1 MNAKKI
7 LITATTVLVLVTSC
21 KKEKPQPNNP
31 KSGEEQ
37 ENPIGGDTTI
47 VDSFNYKF
55 QFRINTN
62 GGINNVSDITLEY
75 VKLTPIV
82 NGSSTPPDTLIHDFV
97 PITVVIPSSYNFIN
111 GTMVIY
117 TDELK
122 SFLNNVVDNG
132 YDEPYNGYSQ
142 HGLWQHLSIRFKYNG
157 NIDDDVV
164 RGYFVNHGVLSGGS
178 THNTIPYSLGNAWY
192 KFDISQQYLT
202 H

>member
-7 LITATTVLVLVTSC
+7 LITVTTVLVVVTSC

-62 GGINNVSDITLEY
+62 GDINNVSDITLEY
-75 VKLTPIV
+75 VKREPIV

-97 PITVVIPSSYNFIN
+97 PITVVIPSGYNFIN
-111 GTMVIY
+111 GTMVVY

-132 YDEPYNGYSQ
+132 YDEPYNGNSQ
-142 HGLWQHLSIRFKYNG
+142 HGLWQQLSIRFKYNG
-157 NIDDDVV
+157 NISTENVKT
-164 RGYFVNHGVLSGGS
+164 YFVNDGTYSAGS
-178 THNTIPYSLGNAWY
+178 THPTTPQSLGNGWY
-192 KFDISQQYLT
+192 RFDISQQYLT